1 MPLQTRGDA
10 VAIPESNQV
19 VISSSV
25 DILDDDGFNI
35 GFLQQINRTDNRPT
49 QPIRHLDAVD
59 GGRVIEQ
66 APGPET
72 NTLNATGFAIYN
84 TGVDRRSLLNR
95 ITGVGGAR
103 FRSLNS
109 QQLPFE
115 LTERWIHPATNLAG
129 ETLYGDCWL
138 TNYSRPVNIG
148 TIAIAETANITAS
161 WVE

>member
-1 MPLQTRGDA
+1 M
-10 VAIPESNQV
+10 

-25 DILDDDGFNI
+25 DVLDEDGFNI
-35 GFLQQINRTDNRPT
+35 GFMQQISRTDNRPT
-49 QPIRHLDAVD
+49 TLVRHLDAID
-59 GGRVIEQ
+59 AGRVIEQ

-72 NTLNATGFAIYN
+72 NTLNVVGFALYN

-95 ITGVGGAR
+95 IVGQGGAK

-115 LTERWIHPATNLAG
+115 LTERWIHPATRLTG

-138 TNYSRPVNIG
+138 TNYTRPVNIG
-148 TIAIAETANITAS
+148 TVAIAETANITAT